1 MTTPLQF
8 EVPGAPTEAPPLE
21 VAPQPEKPIASGL
34 ATVSE
39 TPESRSGVVCKD
51 MIPPS
56 ELAKVQAEAAKLLPE
71 MLNNTQVLMN
81 HGQSALQG
89 VNGLIDRL
97 MRELPANDTG
107 FVRDIMRELT
117 LTSKSLKGRYDL
129 NTPEGKKSYD
139 EWESS
144 FVKKWFRKGRN
155 YVQAMLVDMQS
166 VDTQLEKILKDLNQ
180 HKMQAMRNIAYLD
193 QLYGENEVAIF
204 QLISAIAVMECIA
217 EQARQQVATIPP
229 DDPTTG
235 NKNAE
240 LKQRYAD
247 LILQMDVKIGEYK
260 GRLWVAWATSP
271 QVRMMRVL
279 NVGMAEKLNEAVG
292 LTIPT
297 MKLAIVQWRMM
308 AESLEAAKANE
319 AVSSATN
326 DMLQQ
331 VAANSAQAA
340 GQIMRAVQTPTLL
353 PETITAVTDSLVQM
367 AENILTEVEE
377 GSRKRAELDA
387 TMGQSKLILDGSSA
401 HYNEQVVNSIVG
413 SSRQIL
419 ALPAGPSA
427 G

>member
-1 MTTPLQF
+1 MTGQLKF
-8 EVPGAPTEAPPLE
+8 EVPGAPTA
-21 VAPQPEKPIASGL
+21 APQLELPPVEEKPIASGL

-39 TPESRSGVVCKD
+39 TPESRGGVVCRD
-51 MIPPS
+51 MIPS
-56 ELAKVQAEAAKLLPE
+56 TELAKAQAEASKLLQE
-71 MLNNTQVLMN
+71 MLGNTQVLMN
-81 HGQSALQG
+81 YGQSSLQG

-107 FVRDIMRELT
+107 FVKEIMRELT
-117 LTSKSLKGRYDL
+117 LNMKSIKGKYDL

-139 EWESS
+139 EWENS
-144 FVKKWFRKGRN
+144 FVKRWFRKGRN
-155 YVQAMLVDMQS
+155 YVQAMLVDMQG
-166 VDTQLEKILKDLNQ
+166 VDTQLKKIETDLNQ
-180 HKMQAMRNIAYLD
+180 RKLQMMRNITYLD
-193 QLYGENEVAIF
+193 QLYAENEVAIY
-204 QLISAIAVMECIA
+204 QLIYTNAVMECA
-217 EQARQQVATIPP
+217 DDLAREQVQSIPP
-229 DDPTTG
+229 DDATTG

-240 LKQRYAD
+240 LKQRLTD
-247 LILQMDVKIGEYK
+247 LILQLDVKIGEYK
-260 GRLWVAWATSP
+260 GRLWVAWSTSP

-297 MKLAIVQWRMM
+297 MKLAIVQWRIM
-308 AESLEAAKANE
+308 AEALEAAKANE
-319 AVSSATN
+319 SVSAATN
-326 DMLQQ
+326 DMLKQ

-340 GQIMRAVQTPTLL
+340 TDVMRAVQTPTLL

-387 TMGQSKLILDGSSA
+387 TMAQSKLILDGSSA

-413 SSRQIL
+413 TSRQML